1 MSNFNFAFTI
11 NSDTHS
17 ATIKVPLA
25 EPNRII
31 DGQSIY
37 EAEGEYIKKRDEQMT
52 TVKKAEYDKVRA
64 ILKAASTCGA
74 TLGTQKFE
82 YGTLTITLHFATLA
96 ELDYFEMN
104 AMNMIMGAAMT
115 PEDFDKTI

>member
-17 ATIKVPLA
+17 ATINVPLA

-37 EAEGEYIKKRDEQMT
+37 EAEGEYIKKRDEQIT
-52 TVKKAEYDKVRA
+52 NVKKAEYDKVRA

-104 AMNMIMGAAMT
+104 APKMIMGAASV
-115 PEDFDKTI
+115 